1 MSDSVQVNAPAQVRS
16 SRSGIADNTGHQQNI
31 QEGSGS
37 GSGFGGSLA
46 STALSIGYDIFKTAQ
61 QNKQNKQMYA
71 RQVADNR
78 ENAAVAFERQKAL
91 MDKAEQYNSYQN
103 KVSMLRQAGLNPALA
118 FGDLGSSVAAGSADQ
133 AAPGSYHAA
142 NAPDANLL
150 AQLPEKISI
159 AEDIRQKEITNK
171 YLDFKSSQEIFKMI
185 AETNKM
191 IADTSLTD
199 EQRNNLLAFRDEQLN
214 LLRAQTK
221 SNTAAAEQSAAT
233 AAYTSGTLTDVG
245 KSQIP
250 VNESVAKL
258 NDEKAK
264 TEPFQRSNLAANTA
278 LAKTH
283 KETEENYTRGEIL
296 SRKELNEWSK
306 NLTQEE
312 VEKLVREN
320 GLAKAQRNMIHS
332 WCLEHGY
339 DEGVEQM
346 IGIAFQTAG
355 SEVPKN
361 LAEFLNGGHWIR
373 FVSDMVK
380 AFKWSSPGDDEIG
393 KKKSGSIE
401 TPTTGKPSESPTP
414 IGGSVSNT
422 PSPYLPDGV
431 REFPYAHMQSM
442 IKKWYDERID
452 RPNGWSVDFYNKR
465 KKEVDDLLQE
475 LNSISV
481 PDSERNH
488 LLQDVERIF
497 KTDND
502 RAIED
507 LRDFIGW
514 LKDVYKKE

>member
-1 MSDSVQVNAPAQVRS
+1 MPDPVQVNAPAQVRS
-16 SRSGIADNTGHQQNI
+16 SRSGIVDNTGHQQNI

-37 GSGFGGSLA
+37 GSGGSDLA
-46 STALSIGYDIFKTAQ
+46 STALSIGYDIFKTVN

-150 AQLPEKISI
+150 AQLPEKMSI
-159 AEDIRQKEITNK
+159 AQDIRTKEITNK

-191 IADTSLTD
+191 IADTSLTE

-264 TEPFQRSNLAANTA
+264 TEPFQRSNLASETA
-278 LAKTH
+278 LNKAK
-283 KETEENYTRGEIL
+283 KVTEEDYNRSEIL
-296 SRKELNEWSK
+296 SRTELNK
-306 NLTQEE
+306 TAKTLNIEE
-312 VEKLVREN
+312 IDKLDREN
-320 GLAKAQRNMIHS
+320 SLSNRQKRMIDE
-332 WCLEHGY
+332 WCAEHGY
-339 DEGVEQM
+339 DDGVSKMIYQAFDQASKSGVESLSSWLD
-346 IGIAFQTAG
+346 AG
-355 SEVPKN
+355 NWLP
-361 LAEFLNGGHWIR
+361 
-373 FVSDMVK
+373 FVSNMVRNFTWRNVMK
-380 AFKWSSPGDDEIG
+380 SDDIPPSQPSQSVTPSP
-393 KKKSGSIE
+393 S
-401 TPTTGKPSESPTP
+401 TGNGAAVKPNP
-414 IGGSVSNT
+414 SVSNFEKHVDKIV
-422 PSPYLPDGV
+422 SSANPDQKV
-431 REFPYAHMQSM
+431 LINYFMLKDYPRLSEIDQYNFRKEFYDCEDASDCINI
-442 IKKWYDERID
+442 IKKYKNIYD
-452 RPNGWSVDFYNKR
+452 R
-465 KKEVDDLLQE
+465 K
-475 LNSISV
+475 N
-481 PDSERNH
+481 
-488 LLQDVERIF
+488 
-497 KTDND
+497 
-502 RAIED
+502 
-507 LRDFIGW
+507 
-514 LKDVYKKE
+514 

>member
-1 MSDSVQVNAPAQVRS
+1 MPDPNFVGPVQYKPPS
-16 SRSGIADNTGHQQNI
+16 TSDNTGHQQHMVNV
-31 QEGSGS
+31 G
-37 GSGFGGSLA
+37 A
-46 STALSIGYDIFKTAQ
+46 STPIGMFYDFIKTDQ
-61 QNKQNKQMYA
+61 QNRLDSKRY
-71 RQVADNR
+71 RQAVRDNR
-78 ENAAVAFERQKAL
+78 ANADVAYQRQRAL

-118 FGDLGSSVAAGSADQ
+118 FGDLSASVAAGSADQ
-133 AAPGSYHAA
+133 ASPVSPMGAHS
-142 NAPDANLL
+142 PDASIITK
-150 AQLPEKISI
+150 LPDALSV
-159 AEDIRQKEITNK
+159 AEDIKQKQITNK
-171 YLDFKSSQEIFKMI
+171 YLDFKTSQEIFKMI

-191 IADTSLTD
+191 LADTSLTE

-245 KSQIP
+245 KSQIS
-250 VNESVAKL
+250 VNESTAKL

-306 NLTQEE
+306 NLTEE
-312 VEKLVREN
+312 QVEKLVREN

-332 WCLEHGY
+332 WCVEHGY

-401 TPTTGKPSESPTP
+401 IPTTGKPSENPTP
-414 IGGSVSNT
+414 TGGSVFNT

-442 IKKWYDERID
+442 INKWYDDRID
-452 RPNGWSVDFYNKR
+452 KPNGWSVDFYNKR

-475 LNSISV
+475 LNSIPV

-502 RAIED
+502 KAIED

>member
-1 MSDSVQVNAPAQVRS
+1 MPDPNFVGPTQYKPPSTS
-16 SRSGIADNTGHQQNI
+16 DNTGHQQHMVNV
-31 QEGSGS
+31 G
-37 GSGFGGSLA
+37 A
-46 STALSIGYDIFKTAQ
+46 STPLGVFYDFVKTDQ
-61 QNKQNKQMYA
+61 QNRLDSKRY
-71 RQVADNR
+71 RQSVRDNR
-78 ENAAVAFERQKAL
+78 ANADVAYQRQRAL

-118 FGDLGSSVAAGSADQ
+118 FGDLSASVAAGSADQ
-133 AAPGSYHAA
+133 AAPVSPMGA
-142 NAPDANLL
+142 NAPDASIITK
-150 AQLPEKISI
+150 LPDALSV
-159 AEDIRQKEITNK
+159 AEDIKQKQITNK
-171 YLDFKSSQEIFKMI
+171 YLDFKTSQEIFKMI

-191 IADTSLTD
+191 LADTSLTE

-283 KETEENYTRGEIL
+283 KETEENYTRAEIL
-296 SRKELNEWSK
+296 SRKELNDWSR
-306 NLTQEE
+306 NLTEEE
-312 VEKLVREN
+312 VNKLFREN
-320 GLAKAQRNMIHS
+320 QLAQAQKDMIHAY
-332 WCLEHGY
+332 CVEHGY
-339 DEGVEQM
+339 DQGIEQM
-346 IGIAFQTAG
+346 IGIAFQTAAA
-355 SEVPKN
+355 EVPKN

-380 AFKWSSPGDDEIG
+380 AFKWSSPADDEIG
-393 KKKSGSIE
+393 KKKSRSIE

-414 IGGSVSNT
+414 TGGSDSDSKT

-442 IKKWYDERID
+442 IKRWYDDRID
-452 RPNGWSVDFYNKR
+452 KPNGWSVDFYNKR

-475 LNSISV
+475 LNSIPV

-502 RAIED
+502 KAIED
-507 LRDFIGW
+507 LRDFVGW